1 MRLKTFIFAFV
12 GLLCLLKVDGR
23 PDAIEEI
30 IGSIRSS
37 FGTLS
42 SKRDQWFQN
51 YSRMRKLTDTDQE
64 NLTELLLV
72 SKLAIPMIWHLYTSE
87 VASQK
92 KRHKKLVNEE
102 LARSLPYHRSFSSEY
117 PFFHM
122 EMTLQLQ
129 EESDFQIE
137 LVRDESTKIF
147 LLRIDYDD
155 RRIVFSDQNE
165 GETVERYVIADDD
178 FPAMM
183 PGMDFRVNIQV
194 ADDCI
199 FVSFWVGDL
208 SMETPMPLPAK
219 YHWCSKVYHHAT
231 LYSINVLDLTQ
242 TSSSDEVD
250 SAEDKH
256 DVKLMSTTIYGG
268 LIVQ

>member
-1 MRLKTFIFAFV
+1 
-12 GLLCLLKVDGR
+12 
-23 PDAIEEI
+23 
-30 IGSIRSS
+30 
-37 FGTLS
+37 
-42 SKRDQWFQN
+42 
-51 YSRMRKLTDTDQE
+51 MRKLADTDQE

-72 SKLAIPMIWHLYTSE
+72 SKLAVPMIWYLYTSE

-92 KRHKKLVNEE
+92 KRLEKLVDEE
-102 LARSLPYHRSFSSEY
+102 LARSLPYRRSFSLEY

-122 EMTLQLQ
+122 EMTLQLL

-137 LVRDESTKIF
+137 LLRDESTMIF

-155 RRIVFSDQNE
+155 RRIVFSDQNG
-165 GETVERYVIADDD
+165 GETVERFVIADDD
-178 FPAMM
+178 FPALV

-208 SMETPMPLPAK
+208 SLDTPMALPAK

-231 LYSINVLDLTQ
+231 SYSINVLDLKQ
-242 TSSSDEVD
+242 TSSSDETD

-256 DVKLMSTTIYGG
+256 DVKLMSATIYGG